1 MLARIAVV
9 ASIVLPL
16 AIAAR
21 PQPPAQKATPA
32 EALRQRA
39 AERIRVLQ
47 AEAASL
53 ASHEKTLL
61 GELRRLEIERDL
73 RTTELQRIEPE
84 IAALEAQVLTTSTE
98 LDALEQ
104 KLRAQQPVLEA
115 HLVDTYKL
123 GRAGYVRLWF
133 AVEDLRAF
141 GRAYRLI
148 SALTRIDR
156 DRLDDYRTTVDRL
169 SATRADLD
177 RRFSDLAMLRDE
189 ALSTRADMNDAV
201 AAHVALIADI
211 DRRRDLSAQLVGE
224 LREAQDRLEHVV
236 SSLPPGG
243 EPRPE
248 GTEPLALP
256 LAPFKGAIDWPVTGA
271 VVTPFGPR
279 VNPRLGTTTLSTG
292 IEIAAAEG
300 AAATAIHDGTVAF
313 ADTFAGFGLLV
324 ILDHG
329 RQSHSLYGHL
339 ATIAVGPGAH
349 VTKGQVVGTVGR
361 GPLGRPSLYFEL
373 RVDGQPVDPVQ
384 WLKVK

>member
-1 MLARIAVV
+1 MLARFAVV

-16 AIAAR
+16 AIAVP

-47 AEAASL
+47 AEAAAL

-73 RTTELQRIEPE
+73 RTTELERVEPE
-84 IAALEAQVLTTSTE
+84 IAALETQVATTSTE

-104 KLRAQQPVLEA
+104 RLLAQQPVLAA

-141 GRAYRLI
+141 RRAYRLI

-156 DRLDDYRTTVDRL
+156 DRLDDYRATVDRL

-177 RRFSDLAMLRDE
+177 QRFSDLAMLRDE
-189 ALSTRADMNDAV
+189 AASTRADANDAV
-201 AAHVALIADI
+201 AAHLALIADI
-211 DRRRDLSAQLVGE
+211 DRRRDLRAQLVGE

-236 SSLPPGG
+236 SSLPAGG

-248 GTEPLALP
+248 GAEPLALP
-256 LAPFKGAIDWPVTGA
+256 LAPFKGAIEWPVRGA

-279 VNPRLGTTTLSTG
+279 VNPRFGTTTLSTG
-292 IEIAAAEG
+292 IEIAAAED
-300 AAATAIHDGTVAF
+300 AAAVAIHDGTVAF
-313 ADTFAGFGLLV
+313 ADAFAGFGLLV

-339 ATIAVGPGAH
+339 ATISVSPGAH
-349 VTKGQVVGTVGR
+349 VTRGQVVGTVGR

>member
-1 MLARIAVV
+1 MLARFAAV

-16 AIAAR
+16 AIAV
-21 PQPPAQKATPA
+21 PSQPAAQKGTPA

-39 AERIRVLQ
+39 ADRIRALQ

-73 RTTELQRIEPE
+73 RTMELERIEPE
-84 IAALEAQVLTTSTE
+84 IAALETQVVTTSAD
-98 LDALEQ
+98 LDALDQ
-104 KLRAQQPVLEA
+104 KLRAQQPALA
-115 HLVDTYKL
+115 ARLVDTYKL

-133 AVEDLRAF
+133 AVDDLRAL
-141 GRAYRLI
+141 GRAYRLV
-148 SALTRIDR
+148 SALARIDR

-169 SATRADLD
+169 STTRADLD
-177 RRFSDLAMLRDE
+177 RRFSELAMLRDE
-189 ALSTRADMNDAV
+189 ALSVRADMNDAV

-211 DRRRDLSAQLVGE
+211 DRRRDLNAQLIGE
-224 LREAQDRLEHVV
+224 LQQAQDRLEQVV
-236 SSLPPGG
+236 ASLPPGR
-243 EPRPE
+243 ETLPE
-248 GTEPLALP
+248 GAEPLALP
-256 LAPFKGAIDWPVTGA
+256 LAPFKGTIDWPVSGA
-271 VVTPFGPR
+271 VSTPFGPR

-292 IEIAAAEG
+292 IEIAAPDG
-300 AAATAIHDGTVAF
+300 AAVAAIHDGTVAF
-313 ADTFAGFGLLV
+313 ADAFAGFGLLV

-339 ATIAVGPGAH
+339 GAIEVSAGAH
-349 VTKGQVVGTVGR
+349 VTTGQAVGTVGR

-384 WLKVK
+384 WLKAK